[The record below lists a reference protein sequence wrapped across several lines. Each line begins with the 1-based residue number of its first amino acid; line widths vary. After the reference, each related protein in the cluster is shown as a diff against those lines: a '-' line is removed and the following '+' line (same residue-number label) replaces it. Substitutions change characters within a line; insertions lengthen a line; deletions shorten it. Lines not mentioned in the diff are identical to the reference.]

1 MSKIIG
7 ICGKGGVGKTTIAAL
22 LVGYLVEKG
31 VRPVLAVDA
40 DPNANLGRV
49 LGVAPEE
56 DVGTICDRLLEE
68 TRKNPGSLSKQELL
82 RLGLEESITEE
93 EGFDLLTMGR
103 PEGPGCYCYPNQV
116 LRNIIGTISSGYPVM
131 VVDNEAGLEHLS
143 RRLLRRLDLLL
154 MVSGPGPR
162 DLRTAARIHE
172 LVRELEIEVKSE
184 FLILNRGPA
193 DGTGDLPALAPGLSL
208 AGIIPGD
215 PQVDKFD
222 LEERSLLGLPADS
235 PARSRA
241 FDIFDRA
248 VVPVVSC
255 SP

>member
-7 ICGKGGVGKTTIAAL
+7 ICGKGGVGKTTITAL

-68 TRKNPGSLSKQELL
+68 TKKNPGSLSKAELL
-82 RLGLEESITEE
+82 RLGLEESIAEE
-93 EGFDLLTMGR
+93 EGFDLITMGR

-116 LRNIIGTISSGYPVM
+116 LRNIIETISSGYPVM

-162 DLRTAARIHE
+162 DLRTALRIHD
-172 LVRELEIEVKSE
+172 LIRELEIEVKSE
-184 FLILNRGPA
+184 YLILNRRPEDASGDPPA
-193 DGTGDLPALAPGLSL
+193 PPPGISL
-208 AGIIPGD
+208 AGVVPAD
-215 PQVDKFD
+215 PRVDAFD
-222 LEERSLLGLPADS
+222 LEERSLLGLSEDS
-235 PARSRA
+235 PARRCA
-241 FDIFDRA
+241 FDIFDR
-248 VVPVVSC
+248 VVAPVVS
-255 SP
+255 SVA